1 MNNEAKGLPSLLLRK
16 LWVVSCLR
24 GEEAI
29 ENGDVWKG
37 LQEPAG
43 CRHESP
49 SFAGRIGVLPLG
61 VKLFQQLRW
70 DVLGWVP
77 KATRIT

>member
-29 ENGDVWKG
+29 EDGGVSKG
-37 LQEPAG
+37 IQESAG
-43 CRHESP
+43 CKHVSTGV
-49 SFAGRIGVLPLG
+49 AGQIWVLPRG
-61 VKLFQQLRW
+61 VKPFQ
-70 DVLGWVP
+70 
-77 KATRIT
+77 